1 MPPISFNSIPAN
13 NRLPFVFVEFDNSNA
28 SEGPNLLSYK
38 ALIMGQKLSGGTA
51 VANVP
56 VSVTSEAQAKTLFG
70 EGSMLHHMVQ
80 RWFQNNRTTALVV
93 MPLADNGSGVAAQGT
108 LTFTGPA
115 SAAGAINLYVA
126 GRKISVAVA
135 ASDTA
140 TAIASAVAAAITAA
154 PELGLSAASSMG
166 VVTMT
171 YVHKGLVGNEVDV
184 RLNYAEGESL
194 PAGVGCTVVQ
204 LGVTTAGTLNPVLTS
219 AISAMGEEWYH
230 VIAFPYTDST
240 SLAALEAELSS
251 RFGPER
257 QIDGVAFAAKNA
269 AHSALI
275 TLGDSRNSQHVS
287 ISPCYKHP
295 SGPHQFA
302 AGVAAVVAL
311 FGNVDPARPF
321 QTLPIVGEL
330 PAVESDRF
338 TNSERNLLLFDGISS
353 NKVDSGGIIR
363 LERLI
368 TTYQENP
375 LGAPDVSYL
384 DVTTMLTLMYLRYD
398 FRTYFQVKYPRHK
411 LADDGNRFGQGQA
424 VMTPQVGR
432 AEAIVKFR
440 DWEELG
446 LVENFDQFAAELI
459 VERSA
464 TDRNRLDFLLPPDII
479 NQLITV
485 GAQISFIL

>member
-1 MPPISFNSIPAN
+1 MPPVSFNSIPAN
-13 NRLPFVFVEFDNSNA
+13 NRLPFVFVEFNNA
-28 SEGPNLLSYK
+28 NAVQGPNLLSYK
-38 ALIMGQKLSGGTA
+38 ALMLGQKLSGGTA
-51 VANVP
+51 TADLP

-70 EGSMLHHMVQ
+70 IGSMLHHMCQ
-80 RWFQNNRTTALVV
+80 RWFDNNRSTALVV
-93 MPLADNGSGVAAQGT
+93 IPQSDNGAGVAAQGT

-115 SAAGAINLYVA
+115 SGAGAINLYVA

-140 TAIASAVAAAITAA
+140 TAIAAAVAAAIAA
-154 PELGLSAASSMG
+154 NPELGISAGASMG

-171 YVHKGLVGNEVDV
+171 YVHKGLVGNEIDV

-204 LGVTTAGTLNPVLTS
+204 LGTTTAGTLNPVLTS
-219 AISAMGEEWYH
+219 TISAMGEEWYH
-230 VIAFPYTDST
+230 IIACAYTDAT
-240 SLAALEAELSS
+240 SLTALETELTD
-251 RFGPER
+251 RFGPSR
-257 QIDGVAFAAKNA
+257 QIDGMLFAAKNA
-269 AHSALI
+269 AHGALL
-275 TLGDSRNSQHVS
+275 TLGDGRNSPHVS

-302 AGVAAVVAL
+302 AAVAAVAAL
-311 FGNVDPARPF
+311 YGNVDPARPF
-321 QTLPIVGEL
+321 QTLPLASEL
-330 PAVESDRF
+330 PPVESDRF

-353 NKVDSGGIIR
+353 NRVDSGGVIR

-368 TTYQENP
+368 TMYQENP
-375 LGAPDVSYL
+375 LGAADVSYL

-398 FRTYFQVKYPRHK
+398 FRTYFQNKYPRHK
-411 LADDGNRFGQGQA
+411 LADDGTRFGQGQA
-424 VMTPQVGR
+424 VMTPAIGR

-446 LVENFDQFAAELI
+446 LVENFDQFVDELI
-459 VERSA
+459 VERNE
-464 TDRNRLDFLLPPDII
+464 TDRNRLDFMLPPDII